1 MGRGVGLLCLSNRAA
16 FFILAITALQTEEN
30 CNSEK
35 KNTSCFHVEN
45 CIVVRRGLHLY
56 VDFGLPAFY
65 LLIVSG
71 SADTHFFVCC
81 YSFKKCFSFFFLMFY
96 F

>member
-16 FFILAITALQTEEN
+16 FFILAILHCRVKITAIQ
-30 CNSEK
+30 K

-71 SADTHFFVCC
+71 SADALFFVCC